1 MGKPR
6 ALSVVIKTMNR
17 LKHLR
22 FFWELLALQRQFD
35 RDPYSL
41 SSDELALL
49 KHYQVNE
56 AEITNVR

>member
-6 ALSVVIKTMNR
+6 TLSVVIRTMNK

-22 FFWELLALQRQFD
+22 FFWELLALRRQFD

-49 KHYQVNE
+49 SYYQVNE
-56 AEITNVR
+56 AQITNVR